1 MNQDQV
7 LLNLIEES
15 GLSQKE
21 SKVYLALLELGQGTI
36 NEISKITGLKRPII
50 YVILEGLFKRGYA
63 NEVPHCKINTYQAID
78 PAVISLKLQAVA
90 KNFFDMV
97 PVMKTLS
104 HKSNVRPV
112 ISYYDTKE
120 GILNAYNEVNNYSD
134 AFFITSLS
142 RIENFFPKILTD
154 WKKYYKKNIIKLTSR
169 NLISGTTE
177 DIAIIKEFME
187 ITDKVQG
194 RIVPELKDYNVD
206 FALYGNK
213 LSIASFNKNPFLII
227 ITSEEVVKTIM
238 PIIEL
243 AWNMGKRI
251 P

>member
-1 MNQDQV
+1 M
-7 LLNLIEES
+7 
-15 GLSQKE
+15 
-21 SKVYLALLELGQGTI
+21 
-36 NEISKITGLKRPII
+36 
-50 YVILEGLFKRGYA
+50 
-63 NEVPHCKINTYQAID
+63 
-78 PAVISLKLQAVA
+78 
-90 KNFFDMV
+90 
-97 PVMKTLS
+97 
-104 HKSNVRPV
+104 
-112 ISYYDTKE
+112 
-120 GILNAYNEVNNYSD
+120 
-134 AFFITSLS
+134 
-142 RIENFFPKILTD
+142 
-154 WKKYYKKNIIKLTSR
+154 
-169 NLISGTTE
+169 ISGTTE

>member
-1 MNQDQV
+1 MNQDRV
-7 LLNLIEES
+7 LLNLIEEA
-15 GLSQKE
+15 GFSQKE
-21 SKVYLALLELGQGTI
+21 AMVYVALLELGRGTI
-36 NEISKITGLKRPII
+36 SEISKITGLKRPII
-50 YVILEGLFKRGYA
+50 YVILEGLLKRGHA
-63 NEVPHCKINTYQAID
+63 SELPNHKINTYQAID
-78 PAVISLKLQAVA
+78 PSVISLKLQVVA
-90 KNFFDMV
+90 KNFLDMV

-104 HKSNVRPV
+104 RKSNNSPV
-112 ISYYDTKE
+112 ISYFDTKE
-120 GILNAYNEVNNYSD
+120 GILNAYNEVNNYTD
-134 AFFITSLS
+134 AFFITSFS
-142 RIENFFPKILTD
+142 RIENFFPEILAE
-154 WKKYYKKNIIKLTSR
+154 WKKYYKKKITTLTSR
-169 NLISGTTE
+169 NLISDKKE
-177 DIAIIKEFME
+177 DVALIKEFME